1 MSGGLLELPNYG
13 VYDYYYSLVVDPS
26 IISSYKKIIM
36 VEPTIEIINFDEEM
50 TLEDI
55 KEAFSKIDADGDK
68 VLSLTEIS
76 LYYLNLKLERG
87 ILTILAELS
96 EDVDTN

>member
-1 MSGGLLELPNYG
+1 
-13 VYDYYYSLVVDPS
+13 
-26 IISSYKKIIM
+26 M
-36 VEPTIEIINFDEEM
+36 VPPAIEIINFDEEM

-55 KEAFSKIDADGDK
+55 KEAFSEIDANGDK
-68 VLSLTEIS
+68 VLSLIEIS
-76 LYYLNLKLERG
+76 LYYSSLKLERG